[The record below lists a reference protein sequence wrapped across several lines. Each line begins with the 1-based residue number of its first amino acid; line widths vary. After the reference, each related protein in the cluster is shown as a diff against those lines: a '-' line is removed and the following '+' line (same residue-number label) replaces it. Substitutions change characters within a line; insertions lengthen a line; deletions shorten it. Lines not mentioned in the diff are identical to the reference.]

1 MKTVIN
7 IKTDKETK
15 VKAQKLAEELGVPL
29 SAIINVYLRQFIR
42 TREFTFSLAY
52 SMTPELEKTL
62 EEVESDFAKKENISP
77 VFDNPKDAISWL
89 RKQK

>member
-15 VKAQKLAEELGVPL
+15 VRAQKLAEELGVPL

-62 EEVESDFAKKENISP
+62 EEVESDVAKKENISP
-77 VFDNPKDAISWL
+77 VFDNSKDAISWL